1 MRRPVVFG
9 RVGSSLCVSI
19 PKSRRRNVFIPYSPS
34 LGALLL
40 PRGAGVARSMQEGSS
55 SQSAFLPIDLSSA
68 LRQISRRPSTGAC
81 RLHLRSHNGTV
92 LITDPSHFVALGA
105 VRSEEHTSE
114 LPSLMRI
121 SYPVF

>member
-1 MRRPVVFG
+1 MRISDW
-9 RVGSSLCVSI
+9 SSDVCSSGLEV
-19 PKSRRRNVFIPYSPS
+19 
-34 LGALLL
+34 
-40 PRGAGVARSMQEGSS
+40 SS

-105 VRSEEHTSE
+105 VAGDAGPKPTETCDDVSIFHPRRAEIARQANPGGAIGPAARCARPREIGRAH
-114 LPSLMRI
+114 
-121 SYPVF
+121 V